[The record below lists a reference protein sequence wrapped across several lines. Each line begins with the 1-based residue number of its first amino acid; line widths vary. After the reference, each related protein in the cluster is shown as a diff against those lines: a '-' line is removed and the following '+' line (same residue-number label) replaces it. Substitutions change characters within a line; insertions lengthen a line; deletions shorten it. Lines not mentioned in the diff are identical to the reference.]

1 MARLYAVF
9 IAVCMVL
16 IAGSVGAVLYLY
28 YGFLRIEAAVIAVAV
43 LTGLALF
50 NALTARARDRADV
63 GDQIADLSRG
73 TADLARQVADIGRRL
88 SAVET
93 DLARS
98 PDNMRAAADPLAM
111 EIGVLGGLV
120 KELADSVAAHDAV
133 LTGAARPGVA
143 RPAAPAPAAPP
154 PETAK
159 TIDRAELGE
168 PENDETRPAG

>member
-28 YGFLRIEAAVIAVAV
+28 YGFLRIEAAVVAVAV

-50 NALTARARDRADV
+50 NAISARARDRTDV

-93 DLARS
+93 EAAGS
-98 PDNMRAAADPLAM
+98 PDTGRAAADPRAR
-111 EIGVLGGLV
+111 GG
-120 KELADSVAAHDAV
+120 
-133 LTGAARPGVA
+133 GARG
-143 RPAAPAPAAPP
+143 
-154 PETAK
+154 
-159 TIDRAELGE
+159 
-168 PENDETRPAG
+168 